1 MRDFY
6 LVTLATSI
14 DDLPIGAFETLSGV
28 RAVIQSNP
36 FPDGN
41 GDWPPAVQNALD
53 VAERDLSQHGPLLWL
68 VWRVVGGVPVDMESV
83 ELDGSDLHSL
93 FVGPTPET
101 PEGCPQT
108 LRLYEAPQEEW
119 DSTGCG
125 PVG

>member
-1 MRDFY
+1 MRDFF
-6 LVTLATSI
+6 LVTLATDI

-36 FPDGN
+36 FTPAN
-41 GDWPPAVQNALD
+41 PRPPAVQNALD
-53 VAERDLSQHGPLLWL
+53 VAGRDLSRRSPMFWI
-68 VWRVVGGVPVDMESV
+68 VWKVVGGVPVDRDSV

-93 FVGPTPET
+93 FVGRRPET